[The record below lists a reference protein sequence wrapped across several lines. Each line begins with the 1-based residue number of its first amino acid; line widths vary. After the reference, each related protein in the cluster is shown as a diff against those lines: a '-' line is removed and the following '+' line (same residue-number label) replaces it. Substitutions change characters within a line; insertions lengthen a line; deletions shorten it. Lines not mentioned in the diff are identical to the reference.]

1 MDLLSFKTIILLL
14 FIIFGCY
21 LIFTN
26 QVEGKP
32 KIILIIALVI
42 CVIYIFI
49 NLFIIKSTPSTVD
62 ASIITYVPTLDTSI
76 PLIGKP
82 VSLIDTT
89 SPIFSLSMWIYIT
102 DWNPGST
109 KTVFS
114 MTNTISEY
122 TPKIILGPKKNEL
135 IITYYTKPAS
145 IENSNWNSQY
155 NIEKALKRY
164 QDAKKAY
171 ILASN
176 DENITN
182 NAGQRSSLSA
192 MTAKA
197 LTELIESRKA
207 YDGGS
212 TGLYTP
218 DIDLEINKYQT
229 LYGPSSFINGV
240 FSSAYIGEMGSNNNS
255 NYSQISLNISGI
267 SNETK
272 LYSDINEANVRFPNN
287 YQFLTV
293 NTLYNY
299 NDYVNIAAGFI
310 YNNNNS
316 EINYIKNIINNY
328 PKYKNS
334 SLYNYVN
341 LGIPHPQVTNNTG
354 SLVEEYSLEKI
365 TIPQIRIQKW
375 THIVISFGDNS
386 VDTYL
391 DGKLVDSHIS
401 TGSIQHVTKVA
412 NDTTLN
418 WGGFIGNISAYE
430 YKPSFLSPQE
440 VMKKFEKGV

>member
-1 MDLLSFKTIILLL
+1 MDVLSFTTIILLL
-14 FIIFGCY
+14 FIIYGSY

-26 QVEGKP
+26 QLEGKP
-32 KIILIIALVI
+32 KIILIIALII

-62 ASIITYVPTLDTSI
+62 ASTITYVPTLDTSI
-76 PLIGKP
+76 QLIGKTA
-82 VSLIDTT
+82 SLIDTT

-102 DWNPGST
+102 DWNPGVT

-122 TPKIILGPKKNEL
+122 SPKIILGPQKNEL
-135 IITYYTKPAS
+135 IITYYTKPTTS
-145 IENSNWNSQY
+145 DNSNWNKQY
-155 NIEKALKRY
+155 NIETALKRY

-176 DENITN
+176 EENTTN
-182 NAGQRSSLSA
+182 NVGQSSSLSA
-192 MTAKA
+192 ITAKA
-197 LTELIESRKA
+197 LTELIESRTA

-212 TGLYTP
+212 TGLYANGT
-218 DIDLEINKYQT
+218 DLELNKYQT
-229 LYGPSSFINGV
+229 LYSPSSLINGR
-240 FSSAYIGEMGSNNNS
+240 FSSAYIGELGSNNNS
-255 NYSQISLNISGI
+255 NYSPISLNISGI

-299 NDYVNIAAGFI
+299 NDYVNIAAGVI
-310 YNNNNS
+310 YNNDNS

-334 SLYNYVN
+334 ALYNYVN
-341 LGIPHPQVTNNTG
+341 RDIPHPQVTNNAG
-354 SLVEEYSLEKI
+354 SLVEDYSLETI

-375 THIVISFGDNS
+375 IHIVISFGVNS

-401 TGSIQHVTKVA
+401 TGSIQHVTTIA

-418 WGGFIGNISAYE
+418 WGGFTGNISAYE
-430 YKPSFLSPQE
+430 YNPTFLSPQE